1 LILTLNDRVAR
12 FCATFFHIGDLPL
25 APGSAASA
33 VALVLAFL
41 VHPWPILYIAL
52 GVLVTIVGFMTAGQV
67 ETLIG
72 KKDPGCIVIDEVAG
86 IMISFLFL
94 PMTWPVMLTGF
105 FLFRAFDMFKIYP
118 ANKFEAMG
126 GAHGIM
132 LDDIMAGVYT
142 NIVLQIAVRVVGIA

>member
-1 LILTLNDRVAR
+1 MNDRMAR
-12 FCATFFHIGDLPL
+12 FCATFFHIGDLPV

-33 VALVLAFL
+33 AALVVAYF
-41 VHPWPILYIAL
+41 VHPWPILYIAV
-52 GVLVTIVGFMTAGQV
+52 GVLFTVVGFMTAGRV
-67 ETLIG
+67 EKLIG
-72 KKDPGCIVIDEVAG
+72 KKDPGSIVIDEAAG

-118 ANKFEAMG
+118 ANKFEEMG
-126 GAHGIM
+126 GAQGIM

-142 NIVLQIAVRVVGIA
+142 NIVLQIAVRVMGMA

>member
-1 LILTLNDRVAR
+1 MVFSDRIAS
-12 FCATFFHIGDLPL
+12 FCSTFFHIGDFPV

-33 VALVLAFL
+33 AALVIAFW
-41 VHPWPILYIAL
+41 VHPWPVLYIA
-52 GVLVTIVGFMTAGQV
+52 VGLLFTVIGFLTAGQV

-72 KKDPGCIVIDEVAG
+72 KKDPGCIVIDEAAG

-126 GAHGIM
+126 GAKGIM

-142 NIVLQIAVRVVGIA
+142 NIVLQIAVRVIGIV